1 MVKVNNW
8 FLLAFVFTIAIIL
21 CAGCSRKSVW
31 VYLGTGFENKTVTMS
46 VHTTGSDTV
55 YCDQITVDS
64 LLVNNYVLD
73 LTYYTE
79 LNLKK
84 RYRNAIEIVASG
96 EKINYLV
103 KKYNRGYYF
112 DFLKDD
118 SITVKPIPKGYKFY

>member
-1 MVKVNNW
+1 MVKVINRPQI
-8 FLLAFVFTIAIIL
+8 AIVFTIAIIL
-21 CAGCSRKSVW
+21 CVSCSRKSVW

-46 VHTTGSDTV
+46 VHHTRSDTV
-55 YCDQITVDS
+55 YCDQIIVDS

-84 RYRNAIEIVASG
+84 RDRNTIEIVASG
-96 EKINYLV
+96 KRINYLV
-103 KKYNRGYYF
+103 KKYNCGYYF